1 LLGEGW
7 DDLADAERIARNGN
21 DVGGGDGVGDWSNSG
36 MDVSKVVQT
45 GAKADTQTFSDI
57 VISLNSF
64 IVDVY
69 SRSIGEDEYL
79 GSPRERDML
88 RLDRV

>member
-1 LLGEGW
+1 
-7 DDLADAERIARNGN
+7 
-21 DVGGGDGVGDWSNSG
+21 
-36 MDVSKVVQT
+36 MDVSKTLQT
-45 GAKADTQTFSDI
+45 GTKVDAQTFSDI

-69 SRSIGEDEYL
+69 SRSMGEDEYL
-79 GSPRERDML
+79 GPPRERDML